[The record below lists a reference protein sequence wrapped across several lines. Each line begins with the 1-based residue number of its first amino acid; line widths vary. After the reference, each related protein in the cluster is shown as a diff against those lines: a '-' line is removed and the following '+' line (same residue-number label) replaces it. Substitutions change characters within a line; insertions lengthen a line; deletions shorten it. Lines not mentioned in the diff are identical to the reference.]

1 MWRTWMQS
9 QDQDIE
15 DTTKSNHHSLLKTPT
30 NEDLC
35 LNPAGIDDALKKI
48 CNYFSNRLG
57 IADIEILSFCLRHI
71 FYNTNQIYM
80 FLLPELTICTTE
92 SAQLEKDHPRARNM
106 PMRNMPV
113 KSINIQYRI
122 WSSLQEIEVTLERLE
137 PLCQLLIS
145 ATTNMLNELDRTCRI
160 HTTVRHTETGNTQQE
175 QNGPDSEASN
185 SNHIQS
191 DNNKWQWGLSQAIEK
206 ISMCAKNNRARLSF
220 SIQFAI
226 LEPMIP
232 AITQIDSALD
242 DLFKSIDAI
251 FSDILPDIQRS
262 ASDSDESSATLL
274 LDLIQRCDQILLQ
287 LVILA
292 EPLHVLMG
300 QYTLETTLQ

>member
-1 MWRTWMQS
+1 MKS
-9 QDQDIE
+9 QDTE
-15 DTTKSNHHSLLKTPT
+15 DTIKSNYYSVLRTPT

-48 CNYFSNRLG
+48 CSYFSNRLG

-80 FLLPELTICTTE
+80 FLLPELTVCTTE

-113 KSINIQYRI
+113 KNINIQYRI
-122 WSSLQEIEVTLERLE
+122 WSALQEIEATLERLE

-145 ATTNMLNELDRTCRI
+145 ATTNMLNELDRTCSI
-160 HTTVRHTETGNTQQE
+160 HTTVQHTETGNTQQE
-175 QNGPDSEASN
+175 QNGPDSEGQASD

-191 DNNKWQWGLSQAIEK
+191 DNNKWQWGQAQAIEK
-206 ISMCAKNNRARLSF
+206 ISMCAKNNQNRLSF

-251 FSDILPDIQRS
+251 FSNILPDIQRS
-262 ASDSDESSATLL
+262 ARDSDESSATLL